1 MPPKPSLT
9 PIASLPKRLKPPAT
23 LSELACKEF
32 TRIVAAEP
40 AAHFKESD
48 LSLLVQ
54 YCEAV
59 AMAERAVHELQRD
72 DAPVRWLTLWE
83 KATRTMTALSMRLR
97 ISPQSRAPN
106 NPKREKLSWY
116 ERMALE
122 REDEAD

>member
-1 MPPKPSLT
+1 MSPKPSLT
-9 PIASLPKRLKPPAT
+9 PIASLPKRLKPPAA

-32 TRIVAAEP
+32 KRIVAAEP

-59 AMAERAVHELQRD
+59 AMAERAVQELQRD

-106 NPKREKLSWY
+106 TPKREKLSWY
-116 ERMALE
+116 EKMALE
-122 REDEAD
+122 QKDEED

>member
-1 MPPKPSLT
+1 MSPKPTLT

-23 LSELACKEF
+23 LSVLACKEF
-32 TRIVAAEP
+32 TRIIAAEP

-59 AMAERAVHELQRD
+59 AMAERAVEELQRD
-72 DAPVRWLTLWE
+72 DAPARSLMLWE
-83 KATRTMTALSMRLR
+83 KATRVMTALSMRLR
-97 ISPQSRAPN
+97 LSPQSRAPN
-106 NPKREKLSWY
+106 APKREKLSAY
-116 ERMALE
+116 EKMALE

>member
-1 MPPKPSLT
+1 MSPKPSLT
-9 PIASLPKRLKPPAT
+9 RIVSLPKRLKLPAT

-32 TRIVAAEP
+32 KRIVAAEP

-106 NPKREKLSWY
+106 APKREKLSAY
-116 ERMALE
+116 ERIALE
-122 REDEAD
+122 KDDDEA